1 MSGLTRADSLAL
13 LLAGRCSVLTSACFL
28 HNIEPGQFLD
38 SPEFESSSGSG
49 KGTDQVFQVSIGSWI
64 EMNRADQR
72 CRYDTY
78 IDYTR
83 AD

>member
-1 MSGLTRADSLAL
+1 MCPVSGLTRADSLAL

-49 KGTDQVFQVSIGSWI
+49 KGTDQVFQVNIGSWK
-64 EMNRADQR
+64 ERNKAYLLD
-72 CRYDTY
+72 
-78 IDYTR
+78 
-83 AD
+83 